1 MYTQP
6 FNQHTICRV
15 LFGESLQQLSMFL
28 SNLWTMFFDLMKV
41 HKFPQIS
48 SMHSI
53 RWKLWLWPCWPVRSS
68 RCLWASLQGIS
79 AVDAVTRMRT
89 IIYPIRIRN
98 TNTLSSVR
106 MWTGQRRCIYIDL
119 CTVLI
124 NKYDFFFFSFP
135 SSCRIQQE
143 PKLLPQVEEVTY
155 AEPVLLPQ
163 PPPQN
168 KMHSPKNTL
177 RKPPMHQMHQ
187 GPNSE
192 TLFQFQPDGYNTQQT
207 YRGRDNFGTLRSH
220 QVMVSRS

>member
-1 MYTQP
+1 
-6 FNQHTICRV
+6 
-15 LFGESLQQLSMFL
+15 
-28 SNLWTMFFDLMKV
+28 MFFALTKV
-41 HKFPQIS
+41 HKFPQIL

-53 RWKLWLWPCWPVRSS
+53 RWKLWSWPCWPARSS
-68 RCLWASLQGIS
+68 RCSWASLQATS
-79 AVDAVTRMRT
+79 AADAVTRTRT
-89 IIYPIRIRN
+89 IICPIRIRN
-98 TNTLSSVR
+98 MSTLSSVR
-106 MWTGQRRCIYIDL
+106 MSTGQWRDWHGHAY
-119 CTVLI
+119 TVSSLI
-124 NKYDFFFFSFP
+124 IWFCLLSFP

-220 QVMVSRS
+220 QVMVSSGFHAVGPSNI